1 MVPMDSGS
9 QEGKSGMDAK
19 GQESKRLR
27 LANAT
32 ATRLAAVASERA
44 EARDSSVIEATGHVR
59 IGDLLMFSGLVS
71 SEFIQTALRNFEEK
85 GLPLGKVLTLS
96 GYITEV
102 QLRCA
107 LDVQALVNERQLP
120 LELAVKVLTLAYQQ
134 SLPLA
139 EAFERSG
146 VVQPEDHLS
155 NKLGQLVL
163 DAQVVDHAILENA
176 LEVNHRT
183 GLPLGHILCYR
194 SIISQQLLET
204 ALLGQQLI
212 RRGSITREQC
222 VKAISQAHQREK
234 SLGQLPL
241 NIGFKKSMLRNSP
254 RIGELLFE
262 AELIGDLQLLESLQK
277 SLATGNPAGSCMKEV
292 CGIDEIYIN
301 ATVELQEMIDNG
313 MLTTPLAVDTFVRMK
328 EFGHS
333 FPRALAEASVSRIL
347 LNPSKKLLELLNE
360 TGSYSIDIP
369 KLPSE
374 ILERIEVHYNQ
385 SIEVCRALVEANI
398 VDQHAVY
405 SSLRLVYLLEEELLT
420 EEQAL
425 LALDMA
431 CSGPLAVDEAI
442 FRLGWKKRTRLREG

>member
-1 MVPMDSGS
+1 MDSGS
-9 QEGKSGMDAK
+9 QEDKSDV
-19 GQESKRLR
+19 QVQQDKRLR

-44 EARDSSVIEATGHVR
+44 EARDSSLIEATGHVR

-96 GYITEV
+96 GYITEP

-120 LELAVKVLTLAYQQ
+120 LEVGVKVLTLAYKE
-134 SLPLA
+134 SVPLSD
-139 EAFERSG
+139 AFERSG

-163 DAQVVDHAILENA
+163 DAQVVDMTILEHA

-194 SIISQQLLET
+194 SVISQQLLET

-212 RRGSITREQC
+212 RRGSISREQC
-222 VKAISQAHQREK
+222 VKAIAHAHQRE
-234 SLGQLPL
+234 LGLEKL
-241 NIGFKKSMLRNSP
+241 AENIGFKKSMLRNSP

-262 AELIGDLQLLESLQK
+262 AELISDSQLLESLQN
-277 SLATGNPAGSCMKEV
+277 SLAKGQPSGICMKDI
-292 CGIDEIYIN
+292 CGMDVVYIT

-313 MLTTPLAVDTFVRMK
+313 MLTTALAADTFVRMK
-328 EFGHS
+328 EFGCS
-333 FPRALAEASVSRIL
+333 FLRALAEASVSRIL
-347 LNPSKKLLELLNE
+347 LNPGKKLLDLLNE
-360 TGSYSIDIP
+360 TGSYSLDVK
-369 KLPSE
+369 KLPTE
-374 ILERIEVHYNQ
+374 IQERLEVHYNQ
-385 SIEVCRALVEANI
+385 SIEVCRALVEAKI

-405 SSLRLVYLLEEELLT
+405 SALRLIYLLDEELLT

-431 CSGPLAVDEAI
+431 CSEPMAVDEAI
-442 FRLGWKKRTRLREG
+442 FRLGWKRRTRLREA

>member
-1 MVPMDSGS
+1 ML
-9 QEGKSGMDAK
+9 K
-19 GQESKRLR
+19 GRRVSVCALLTPPRL
-27 LANAT
+27 
-32 ATRLAAVASERA
+32 RLAAVASERA

-59 IGDLLMFSGLVS
+59 VGDLLMFSGLVS

-96 GYITEV
+96 GYITEP

-120 LELAVKVLTLAYQQ
+120 LELAVKVLTLAYKD
-134 SLPLA
+134 SLTLN

-163 DAQVVDHAILENA
+163 DAQVVDLPILENA

-194 SIISQQLLET
+194 SIISQQILET

-222 VKAISQAHQREK
+222 IKAIAQANQREK
-234 SLGQLPL
+234 NLAKLPC

-262 AELIGDLQLLESLQK
+262 AELIGDLELLESLQK
-277 SLATGNPAGSCMKEV
+277 SLATGRPSGLCMHEV
-292 CGIDEIYIN
+292 FAIDALYIT

-313 MLTTPLAVDTFVRMK
+313 MLSTALAVDTFVRMK
-328 EFGHS
+328 EFGYS

-347 LNPSKKLLELLNE
+347 LNPTKKLLELLNE
-360 TGSYSIDIP
+360 TGSYSIDIAS
-369 KLPSE
+369 LPSE
-374 ILERIEVHYNQ
+374 ILERIQVHYNQ

-398 VDQHAVY
+398 VDQHAIY
-405 SSLRLVYLLEEELLT
+405 SGLRLVYLLEEEFLT

-431 CSGPLAVDEAI
+431 CTGPLAVDEAI
-442 FRLGWKKRTRLREG
+442 FRLGWKKRTRLRED

>member
-9 QEGKSGMDAK
+9 QEDKTSDVQ
-19 GQESKRLR
+19 GQQGKRLR

-44 EARDSSVIEATGHVR
+44 EARDSSLIEATGHVR

-96 GYITEV
+96 GYITEA

-120 LELAVKVLTLAYQQ
+120 LDVGVKVLTLAYKE
-134 SLPLA
+134 SVPLA

-163 DAQVVDHAILENA
+163 DAQVVDLPILENA

-194 SIISQQLLET
+194 SVISQQLLET

-212 RRGSITREQC
+212 RRGSISREQC
-222 VKAISQAHQREK
+222 VKAISQAHLREK
-234 SLGQLPL
+234 ALMQLPH

-262 AELIGDLQLLESLQK
+262 AELIGDSQLLESLQN
-277 SLATGNPAGSCMKEV
+277 SLATGRPSGQCMKDV
-292 CGIDEIYIN
+292 CGMDPVYIT

-328 EFGHS
+328 EFGS
-333 FPRALAEASVSRIL
+333 GFLRALAEASVSRIV
-347 LNPSKKLLELLNE
+347 LNPSRRLLELLNE
-360 TGSYSIDIP
+360 TGSYSIEIA
-369 KLPSE
+369 KLPAE
-374 ILERIEVHYNQ
+374 ILERVEVHYNQ
-385 SIEVCRALVEANI
+385 SIEVCRALVAANI
-398 VDQHAVY
+398 VDQHAIY
-405 SSLRLVYLLEEELLT
+405 SGLRLIYLLEEELLT

-425 LALDMA
+425 LALDMS
-431 CSGPLAVDEAI
+431 CTTPLPVDEAI
-442 FRLGWKKRTRLREG
+442 FRLGWKKRTRLREE

>member
-9 QEGKSGMDAK
+9 QEDKTSDVQ
-19 GQESKRLR
+19 GQQGKRLR

-44 EARDSSVIEATGHVR
+44 EARDSSLIEATGHVR

-96 GYITEV
+96 GYITEA

-120 LELAVKVLTLAYQQ
+120 LDVGVKVLTLAYKE
-134 SLPLA
+134 SVPLA

-163 DAQVVDHAILENA
+163 DAQVVDLPILENA
-176 LEVNHRT
+176 LEVNPRT

-212 RRGSITREQC
+212 RRGSISREQC
-222 VKAISQAHQREK
+222 VKAISQAHLREK
-234 SLGQLPL
+234 ALTQLPH

-262 AELIGDLQLLESLQK
+262 AELIGDSQLLESLQN
-277 SLATGNPAGSCMKEV
+277 SLATGRPSGECMKDV
-292 CGIDEIYIN
+292 CGMDPVYIT

-313 MLTTPLAVDTFVRMK
+313 MLTTPLAIDTFVRMK
-328 EFGHS
+328 EFGS
-333 FPRALAEASVSRIL
+333 GFLRALAEASVSRIV
-347 LNPSKKLLELLNE
+347 LNPSRRLLELLNE
-360 TGSYSIDIP
+360 TGSYSIEIA
-369 KLPSE
+369 KLPAE
-374 ILERIEVHYNQ
+374 ILERVEVHYNQ
-385 SIEVCRALVEANI
+385 SIEVCRALVAANI
-398 VDQHAVY
+398 VDQHAIY
-405 SSLRLVYLLEEELLT
+405 SGLRLVYLLEEELLT

-431 CSGPLAVDEAI
+431 CTTPLPVDEAI
-442 FRLGWKKRTRLREG
+442 FRLGWKKRTRLREE

>member
-9 QEGKSGMDAK
+9 QADKSADLQ
-19 GQESKRLR
+19 GQQSKRQR

-44 EARDSSVIEATGHVR
+44 EARDSSLIEATGHVR

-96 GYITEV
+96 GYITEA

-120 LELAVKVLTLAYQQ
+120 LDVGVKVLTLAYKE
-134 SLPLA
+134 SVPLSD
-139 EAFERSG
+139 AFERSG

-163 DAQVVDHAILENA
+163 DAQVVDLSILDNA

-222 VKAISQAHQREK
+222 VKAISQAHLREK
-234 SLGQLPL
+234 KLGQLPD
-241 NIGFKKSMLRNSP
+241 NVGFKKSMLRHSP
-254 RIGELLFE
+254 RVGELLFE
-262 AELIGDLQLLESLQK
+262 AELIGDGQLLESLQT
-277 SLATGNPAGSCMKEV
+277 SLSMARPSGLCMKEV
-292 CGIDEIYIN
+292 CGMDSIYIT

-328 EFGHS
+328 EFSHS
-333 FPRALAEASVSRIL
+333 FLRALAEASVSRIL
-347 LNPSKKLLELLNE
+347 LNPGKKLIELLNE
-360 TGSYSIDIP
+360 TGSYSIDIGS
-369 KLPSE
+369 LPGE
-374 ILERIEVHYNQ
+374 IRERLDVNYNQ
-385 SIEVCRALVEANI
+385 SIEVCREMVEAKI
-398 VDQHAVY
+398 VDQHGVY
-405 SSLRLVYLLEEELLT
+405 SALRLIYLLEEGLLT
-420 EEQAL
+420 DEQAL

-431 CSGPLAVDEAI
+431 CTTPLAVDEAI
-442 FRLGWKKRTRLREG
+442 FRLGWKKRTRLRED